1 MPVYALLALTTLLA
15 FGGQNL
21 ERKSV
26 RERVLICSMVLIGAM
41 VGTW

>member
-1 MPVYALLALTTLLA
+1 VSLYALLALTALSA

-41 VGTW
+41 AGTW